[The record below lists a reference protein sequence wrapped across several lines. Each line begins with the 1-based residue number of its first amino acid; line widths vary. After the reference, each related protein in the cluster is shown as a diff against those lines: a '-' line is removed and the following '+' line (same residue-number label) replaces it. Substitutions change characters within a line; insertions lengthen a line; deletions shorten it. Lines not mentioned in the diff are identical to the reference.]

1 MCAAKSNTVH
11 VLNYQNPRSEKSVK
25 IIRLYL
31 VAAPPRFPRTLHGW
45 CGVSE
50 ILLQSSSN
58 LPGDLLQKLWSEKWR
73 VDSRASNEGYPKVR
87 KDFTI
92 MEKAPTDHG
101 LVIFAVWA
109 WSAVVYL
116 LSRRGR
122 TCEI

>member
-87 KDFTI
+87 EDFTI
-92 MEKAPTDHG
+92 MEKAFSWLKAPTST
-101 LVIFAVWA
+101 FTFKT
-109 WSAVVYL
+109 L
-116 LSRRGR
+116 LRHYA
-122 TCEI
+122 EQV

>member
-58 LPGDLLQKLWSEKWR
+58 LPGDLLQKLWSEKCI

-87 KDFTI
+87 EDFTI
-92 MEKAPTDHG
+92 MEEAPTRAFSWLKAPTRA
-101 LVIFAVWA
+101 F
-109 WSAVVYL
+109 
-116 LSRRGR
+116 
-122 TCEI
+122 TF